1 MHLSEQRSG
10 LLILEHLQMHRFFM
24 KKEQMRKVQDV
35 MNAFPIS
42 VAKSTSIMDVFRI
55 IREKRLSHLLV
66 VDESELVGVI
76 SKEDLLNKMVE
87 LSYDTTGKIYNDIIL
102 RTTPVST
109 IMSKV
114 LITARPA
121 DSLADAVEHMLSAE
135 IHCIP
140 VVNETGQPVGL
151 LNPMDVLKAYSAGI
165 ENIL

>member
-1 MHLSEQRSG
+1 
-10 LLILEHLQMHRFFM
+10 
-24 KKEQMRKVQDV
+24 MRKVQDV

-42 VAKSTSIMDVFRI
+42 VTESTSLMDVFRI

-121 DSLADAVEHMLSAE
+121 DSLADAVERMLSQE

-140 VVNETGQPVGL
+140 VVNEAGQPIGV

>member
-1 MHLSEQRSG
+1 
-10 LLILEHLQMHRFFM
+10 
-24 KKEQMRKVQDV
+24 
-35 MNAFPIS
+35 
-42 VAKSTSIMDVFRI
+42 MDVFRI

-121 DSLADAVEHMLSAE
+121 DSLTDAVERMLSAE